1 MSDITISDL
10 GDEEDHN
17 EVVPFSEPSVSPIQG
32 IQGEFGGGDVKFPYF
47 GIIHGVGPN
56 FAKFPRNAG
65 DLLYNGENLV
75 PKPVELSF
83 YGVQKKYV
91 QNLRYDPTG
100 PRANEFLTTQQV
112 IQAGGNLKEF
122 VPAGSDDNNYVANAV
137 CHIVLFEKRK
147 NSKNKKDE
155 GFEWAGDLDLAIFDD
170 GADEL
175 LVPALWTLRGTAY
188 RAIVPQ
194 LIMAD
199 SRLRKQNK
207 TLAAQRWTLD
217 TKNMKMGA
225 NFVFIPVLD
234 KVEKLNG
241 PETLG
246 LLAENFGG

>member
-1 MSDITISDL
+1 MSDIAISDL
-10 GDEEDHN
+10 GGEENNN
-17 EVVPFSEPSVSPIQG
+17 EVIRGIEPFVEPSVSPIQG
-32 IQGEFGGGDVKFPYF
+32 IQGEFGGGDVRFPYF

-65 DLLYNGENLV
+65 DLLYNGETLV

-100 PRANEFLTTQQV
+100 PRPNEFLTTQQV
-112 IQAGGNLKEF
+112 IQAGGNLKEY
-122 VPAGSDDNNYVANAV
+122 VTAGSDDNNYVSHAV
-137 CHIVLFEKRK
+137 CHIVLFAPKAK
-147 NSKNKKDE
+147 GKSWAE
-155 GFEWAGDLDLAIFDD
+155 GLDLAIPN
-170 GADEL
+170 GSEY
-175 LVPALWTLRGTAY
+175 LVPALWTLRGTSY

-199 SRLRKQNK
+199 ARLRKQNK
-207 TLAAQRWTLD
+207 TLAAQRWNLD
-217 TKNMKMGA
+217 TRNTKMGS
-225 NFVFIPVLD
+225 NFVFVPVLD

-241 PETLG
+241 DETLG

>member
-1 MSDITISDL
+1 MSDVSVVDL
-10 GDEEDHN
+10 GDGESN

-56 FAKFPRNAG
+56 FAKFPKNAG
-65 DLLYNGENLV
+65 DLLYNGETLI
-75 PKPVELSF
+75 PKPAELSF

-100 PRANEFLTTQQV
+100 PRPNEFLTTQQV
-112 IQAGGNLKEF
+112 ISAGGNLKEF
-122 VPAGSDDNNYVANAV
+122 VPAGSDDGNYVAHAV
-137 CHIVLFEKRK
+137 CHIVLFAPKL
-147 NSKNKKDE
+147 KNKVSWAE
-155 GFEWAGDLDLAIFDD
+155 GLDLTII
-170 GADEL
+170 GEGEYV
-175 LVPALWTLRGTAY
+175 VPALWTLRGTSY

-199 SRLRKQNK
+199 SRLRKQQK

-225 NFVFIPVLD
+225 NFVFVPVLD
-234 KVEKLNG
+234 RSDKLNKD
-241 PETLG
+241 ETLE

>member
-1 MSDITISDL
+1 MSDIAISDL
-10 GDEEDHN
+10 GGEEDHN

-100 PRANEFLTTQQV
+100 PRPNEFLTTQQV

-137 CHIVLFEKRK
+137 CHIVLFAPKMK
-147 NSKNKKDE
+147 GKVS
-155 GFEWAGDLDLAIFDD
+155 WAETLDLAIPNGSEF
-170 GADEL
+170 
-175 LVPALWTLRGTAY
+175 LVPALWTLRGTSY

-199 SRLRKQNK
+199 SRLRKQAK

-225 NFVFIPVLD
+225 NFVFVPVLD

-241 PETLG
+241 AETLG

>member
-1 MSDITISDL
+1 MSDIAISDL
-10 GDEEDHN
+10 GDDSN

-32 IQGEFGGGDVKFPYF
+32 IQGEFGGSDVKFPYF

-75 PKPVELSF
+75 PKPAELSF

-100 PRANEFLTTQQV
+100 PRPNEFLTTQQV

-137 CHIVLFEKRK
+137 CHIVLFAPKAK
-147 NSKNKKDE
+147 GKSWAE
-155 GFEWAGDLDLAIFDD
+155 GLDLAIPNGSEF
-170 GADEL
+170 
-175 LVPALWTLRGTAY
+175 LVPALWTLRGTSY

-199 SRLRKQNK
+199 SRLRKSGK

-217 TKNMKMGA
+217 TKNIKLGS
-225 NFVFIPVLD
+225 NFVFIPVID
-234 KVEKLNG
+234 KIEVLNK
-241 PETLG
+241 PETLA
-246 LLAENFGG
+246 LLDENFGI

>member
-1 MSDITISDL
+1 MVLVRIS
-10 GDEEDHN
+10 
-17 EVVPFSEPSVSPIQG
+17 
-32 IQGEFGGGDVKFPYF
+32 
-47 GIIHGVGPN
+47 PN
-56 FAKFPRNAG
+56 FPRNAG
-65 DLLYNGENLV
+65 DLLYNGENFV

-100 PRANEFLTTQQV
+100 PRPNEFLTTQQV

-122 VPAGSDDNNYVANAV
+122 VPAGSDDNNYVSQAV
-137 CHIVLFEKRK
+137 CHIVLFASKVKGMKEK
-147 NSKNKKDE
+147 S
-155 GFEWAGDLDLAIFDD
+155 WAEDLDLAIPNGSEF
-170 GADEL
+170 

-217 TKNMKMGA
+217 TKNLKMGA
-225 NFVFIPVLD
+225 NFVFVPVLD
-234 KVEKLNG
+234 KVEKLNSG
-241 PETLG
+241 ETLG